1 MRRFWILLPFV
12 FAAGGCNDAPTVV
25 TNSETAAQQEAEQ
38 KKADEEERNQRN
50 GAYDP
55 SAPKPPGKPK
65 K

>member
-1 MRRFWILLPFV
+1 MRHFWIVLPFV
-12 FAAGGCNDAPTVV
+12 FAAVGCNDAPTVV

-38 KKADEEERNQRN
+38 KKADEEERNQQG

-55 SAPKPPGKPK
+55 SAPKKPGKPK